1 MATAAK
7 ILDQHRFEARARIVD
22 VLALGLILIAG
33 FFLMVEMYRLGN
45 TLAQA
50 ATQGGQLVAQRDAR
64 FVVVGVEGCIV
75 IMALSWIS
83 YRLFSG
89 RRLG

>member
-22 VLALGLILIAG
+22 VVALALVFIVG
-33 FFLMVEMYRLGN
+33 FFLMVEMYRLGF
-45 TLAQA
+45 TLS
-50 ATQGGQLVAQRDAR
+50 TTGPGDVASRDAR
-64 FVVVGVEGCIV
+64 WVVVGVEGAVLAICLFWV
-75 IMALSWIS
+75 S

-89 RRLG
+89 RRVG

>member
-7 ILDQHRFEARARIVD
+7 ILDQHRFEARARVMD
-22 VLALGLILIAG
+22 VLALGLLLIAG

-50 ATQGGQLVAQRDAR
+50 AAEGGQLVAQRDAR

-75 IMALSWIS
+75 ALALGWIS

>member
-7 ILDQHRFEARARIVD
+7 ILDQQRFEARARVVD
-22 VLALGLILIAG
+22 VLALGLVFIVG
-33 FFLMVEMYRLGN
+33 FFLMVEMYRLGFA
-45 TLAQA
+45 LSQA
-50 ATQGGQLVAQRDAR
+50 GTTGGQSVAARDAR
-64 FVVVGVEGCIV
+64 WVVVGVEGCILV
-75 IMALSWIS
+75 ASMLWVS

>member
-7 ILDQHRFEARARIVD
+7 ILDQQRFEARARLVD
-22 VLALGLILIAG
+22 VVALGLLLIVG
-33 FFLMVEMYRLGN
+33 FFLMVEMYRLGF
-45 TLAQA
+45 TLSQA
-50 ATQGGQLVAQRDAR
+50 AADGSLVAARDAR
-64 FVVVGVEGCIV
+64 FVVVGVEGA
-75 IMALSWIS
+75 IMAACLSWIS

>member
-22 VLALGLILIAG
+22 VLALGLLLIAG

-50 ATQGGQLVAQRDAR
+50 AAEGGQLVADRDAR
-64 FVVVGVEGCIV
+64 FVVVGVEGV
-75 IMALSWIS
+75 LVATSLAWIS
-83 YRLFSG
+83 FRLFTS
-89 RRLG
+89 RRVG

>member
-1 MATAAK
+1 MAHAAK
-7 ILDQHRFEARARIVD
+7 ILDHHRFEARARIVD
-22 VLALGLILIAG
+22 VLALGLLLIAG

-50 ATQGGQLVAQRDAR
+50 AAEGGQLVAQRDAR
-64 FVVVGVEGCIV
+64 FVVVGVEGSIV
-75 IMALSWIS
+75 ALALGWIS
-83 YRLFSG
+83 YRLFAG